1 MRLLRRFVPLA
12 AIGIGGALACGG
24 DSTGPKAASVT
35 GLFGDN
41 DSVLTGGT
49 LSVGFTILNT
59 QGFPLKGAK
68 VSWTV
73 APVSAATVDQ
83 PSQTS
88 DSVGNVAAVVR
99 VGGSVGAF
107 TVTASVGG
115 LAPIDFHLKA
125 LDPCSYAVVY
135 TLGDTVSAALSNTD
149 CRVFVGSRFYF
160 YDYYKLTLPAGQQS
174 IRINEFSTRIDPYV
188 EFYEATGALVGW
200 DDDIQPGIIQTSQF
214 DVILGSGGSYIIGAT
229 SYDPDTTGAYTLIAK
244 TRPTTLT
251 GCQDAWMTPGA
262 SITDTIRTTDCADTS
277 KNYSDII
284 YMFMQASEVIRV
296 AERSTVVNPLLKLY
310 WANFAAQRFDSV
322 AANDDSAS
330 GNPNAYISYTV
341 PADGWYLLNIGTA
354 APNDTGEY
362 TLAFSASTGPSAPRS
377 PGVSRVLRVLPS
389 GTFRG
394 WKKHS

>member
-1 MRLLRRFVPLA
+1 MRLLRRFVPVA
-12 AIGIGGALACGG
+12 AIGIAGALACGG
-24 DSTGPKAASVT
+24 DSTGPKAASIT

-59 QGFPLKGAK
+59 DGFPLKGAR
-68 VSWTV
+68 VTWTV
-73 APVSAATVDQ
+73 TPVSSATVDQ

-88 DSVGNVAAVVR
+88 DSVGNVSAVVR
-99 VGGSVGAF
+99 VGGSIGAF
-107 TVTASVGG
+107 TVTATVSG

-125 LDPCSYAVVY
+125 LDPCSYALVY
-135 TLGDTVSAALSNTD
+135 TLGDTVSGALSRTD
-149 CRVFVGSRFYF
+149 CRVFVGSVFYF

-188 EFYEATGALVGW
+188 EFYQASGALVGW
-200 DDDIQPGIIQTSQF
+200 DDDIQPGLIQTSQF
-214 DVILGSGGSYIIGAT
+214 DVVLGSGGSYVIGAT
-229 SYDPDTTGAYTLIAK
+229 SYDPDTVGAYTLIGK
-244 TRPTTLT
+244 TRPTTLAS
-251 GCQDAWMTPGA
+251 CQDAWMTPGA
-262 SITDTIRTTDCADTS
+262 TITDTIRTTDCADSS

-284 YMFMQASEVIRV
+284 YMFVQASEVIKV
-296 AERSTVVNPLLKLY
+296 AERSTVVNPMLKLY

-341 PADGWYLLNIGTA
+341 PADGWYLLNIGTS